1 MKHGRLAVGC
11 TAIVLAV
18 LVVSCQASVPQ
29 RQSSNA
35 SAAPSA
41 STRRAVLDRYC
52 VTCPNERSKAAG
64 LEPARKLTLDQLG
77 LAHVGEEAPL
87 WKRLSLGGGPLSFGG
102 GDVITSIAADIA
114 DCHDLD
120 ACRIR

>member
-11 TAIVLAV
+11 TAMVLAA

-35 SAAPSA
+35 SAA
-41 STRRAVLDRYC
+41 THRAILDRYC
-52 VTCPNERSKAAG
+52 VTCHNERSKAAG

-77 LAHVGEEAPL
+77 LAHVGEDAPL
-87 WKRLSLGGGPLSFGG
+87 WKRLSEPS
-102 GDVITSIAADIA
+102 T
-114 DCHDLD
+114 
-120 ACRIR
+120 RT